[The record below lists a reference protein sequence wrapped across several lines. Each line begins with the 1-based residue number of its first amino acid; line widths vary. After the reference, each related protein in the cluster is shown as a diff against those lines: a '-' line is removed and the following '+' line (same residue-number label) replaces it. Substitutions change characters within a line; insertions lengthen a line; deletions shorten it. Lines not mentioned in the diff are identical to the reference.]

1 MWLDSCEWRVQ
12 RIYMLLR
19 PLIFAALMAGQT
31 AAECPALPE
40 RQAERS
46 DLLKT
51 LAEADNYGA
60 AQNAANA
67 LWQFWHVAPDEISQE
82 MLNSGV
88 DAIRY
93 GDYIQAEETLTRLV
107 RYCHE
112 YGEGHNQLAFV
123 YFLQGQDAKSL
134 DLLTRVL
141 ELEPAHFGALSGI
154 ALIHI
159 RNGRTALGH
168 IYLRRAVALHPWL
181 NERALLE
188 QPITEGSSANEL

>member
-1 MWLDSCEWRVQ
+1 MFFRSFIFVA
-12 RIYMLLR
+12 ML
-19 PLIFAALMAGQT
+19 AGQT

-40 RQAERS
+40 RQTERS
-46 DLLKT
+46 DLLEK
-51 LAEADNYGA
+51 LAKADDYGT
-60 AQNAANA
+60 AQRAANA

-82 MLNSGV
+82 MLDSGV

-93 GDYIQAEETLTRLV
+93 GNYILAEETLTRLI
-107 RYCHE
+107 RYCPE

-123 YFLQGQDAKSL
+123 YFLRRQDSKSL
-134 DLLTRVL
+134 DLLTRAL

-188 QPITEGSSANEL
+188 QPVPDGSTANEL